1 MDARVKRA
9 HDEMSDFNQAT
20 QLSKPCRIF
29 SSGRLRPMKTMRLS
43 RFSFLFQGR

>member
-9 HDEMSDFNQAT
+9 HDEMSDFNQANAALKALPDLFLR
-20 QLSKPCRIF
+20 QM
-29 SSGRLRPMKTMRLS
+29 RPMKTMRLS